1 MQEDTLVKNLLSAL
15 QTAGNTL
22 DAQRVTRV
30 RVKLASGP
38 QELHTEQVEEIFAR
52 LSQGTIAEGALLEID
67 EVLSE
72 EAEVLLIEE
81 ADLVGPVTEELGGG
95 AVQPPG

>member
-15 QTAGNTL
+15 QAAGSSL
-22 DAQRVTRV
+22 DANRVTRV

-38 QELHTEQVEEIFAR
+38 QELHTRQVEEIFTR
-52 LSQGTIAEGALLEID
+52 LSRGTIAEGALLEID
-67 EVLSE
+67 EVLGDESE
-72 EAEVLLIEE
+72 GFFIEE
-81 ADLVGPVTEELGGG
+81 ADLVGPVSEELEGG

>member
-15 QTAGNTL
+15 QTAGDTL

-38 QELHTEQVEEIFAR
+38 QELHTEQVEEIFTR
-52 LSQGTIAEGALLEID
+52 LSQGTIAEGARLEID
-67 EVLSE
+67 EIFDA
-72 EAEVLLIEE
+72 EAEELLIEE
-81 ADLVGPVTEELGGG
+81 ADLVGPVTNNLGGE
-95 AVQPPG
+95 VSQPPG